1 MATRNPTSLMW
12 AEACQLLEQAEHLHR
27 QFFRLG
33 APGTR
38 VAWEPPVDVFENDRE
53 ITVVMALPGVS
64 PESVEVVHE
73 PRGIVVRAERR
84 IPFAERGYSIGRLE
98 IPYGWFERRI
108 ALSAGE
114 LEPAAST
121 LANGCLTLTLRKR
134 G

>member
-1 MATRNPTSLMW
+1 MASRNPTSLMW
-12 AEACQLLEQAEHLHR
+12 AEACQLLEQAERLHR

-38 VAWEPPVDVFENDRE
+38 IAWEPPVDVFENARE
-53 ITVVMALPGVS
+53 ITIVMALPGVS
-64 PESVEVVHE
+64 PESVEVLYE
-73 PRGIVVRAERR
+73 PRAIVVRAERR

-98 IPYGWFERRI
+98 IPYGCFERRL
-108 ALSAGE
+108 ALPAGE
-114 LEPAAST
+114 LEPGSST